1 MNDIGVALRD
11 ITAVM
16 ERFGISYAV
25 IGGVAVR
32 AYGIPRPT
40 YDLDFTIEIPRERLA
55 DLFDAVENEGY
66 TVAESYRSGWIDE
79 VAGMP
84 LVKFRC
90 YIQGQGVDVDIFIA
104 EKPFQRELLKRRQRV
119 ETPDGDTWLASPED
133 IILLKLLAHRPRD
146 MSDIGDILFT
156 QGELDWGYLRR
167 WADLIGVREPL
178 EAVLK
183 QRDKYI

>member
-16 ERFGISYAV
+16 QRLGISYAV

-40 YDLDFTIEIPRERLA
+40 YDLDFTIDISRERLVE
-55 DLFDAVENEGY
+55 LFDAVENDGY
-66 TVAESYRSGWIDE
+66 TVAESDRSGGIDE

-90 YIQGQGVDVDIFIA
+90 DIQGQGVDVDIFIA

-119 ETPDGDTWLASPED
+119 EMPDGDTWLASPED
-133 IILLKLLAHRPRD
+133 ILLLKLLAHRPRD
-146 MSDIGDILFT
+146 LSDIGDILFT

-183 QRDKYI
+183 QRDEMC

>member
-16 ERFGISYAV
+16 ESLSLSYAV

-40 YDLDFTIEIPRERLA
+40 YDLDFTIAISRQRLV

-66 TVAESYRSGWIDE
+66 SVAESYRSGWIDE
-79 VAGMP
+79 VGGMP

-90 YIQGQGVDVDIFIA
+90 YIQGQGVDIDVFIA
-104 EKPFQRELLKRRQRV
+104 ESPFQHELLKRRQRV

-133 IILLKLLAHRPRD
+133 IILLKLIAHRGRD
-146 MSDIGDILFT
+146 LVDIGDILFT
-156 QGELDWGYLRR
+156 QGELDKSYLRH
-167 WADLIGVREPL
+167 WADLLGIRKPL
-178 EAVLK
+178 EVAL
-183 QRDKYI
+183 QAQDEII

>member
-16 ERFGISYAV
+16 ERLGISYAV

-40 YDLDFTIEIPRERLA
+40 FDLDFTIEISRDRLTEI
-55 DLFDAVENEGY
+55 FDAVESDGY

-79 VAGMP
+79 VGGMP

-90 YIQGQGVDVDIFIA
+90 YIQGQGVDVDVFIA
-104 EKPFQRELLKRRQRV
+104 EKPFQREILRRRQRV
-119 ETPDGDTWLASPED
+119 ETPDGDAWLASPED
-133 IILLKLLAHRPRD
+133 IVLLKLLAHRPRD
-146 MSDIGDILFT
+146 LVEIGDILFS
-156 QGELDWGYLRR
+156 QGELDRDYLRR
-167 WADLIGVREPL
+167 WADQLGVRASL
-178 EAVLK
+178 ETVLK
-183 QRDKYI
+183 QLDELS